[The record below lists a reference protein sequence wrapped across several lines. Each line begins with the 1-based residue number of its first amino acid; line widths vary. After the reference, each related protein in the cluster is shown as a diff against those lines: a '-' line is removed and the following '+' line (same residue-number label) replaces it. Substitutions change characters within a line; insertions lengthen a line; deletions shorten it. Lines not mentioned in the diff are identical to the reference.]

1 MNSSYE
7 SEFNKTNFLI
17 KDIITDIDNKSINT
31 NLSNLNLGI
40 LSSNKLLFK
49 GSITEQKQLGSTLS
63 LQNELLKDTS
73 SLGFSKIRK
82 VEKEKLSNK
91 LININEEKYKDSW
104 IEICLE
110 NIKKIILIKVVDQCL
125 YEGHL
130 HLKNNLDTEYIIV
143 RIKNKKNY
151 NVITPSIFFIKPRNE
166 IIINIKRFVKLA
178 PDTPSC
184 QVNDSILMIAKKTRN
199 KIDDLNDVKIYMK
212 DEDICSQ
219 DYQLFSFSLLLDNGN
234 NPIYYDKLI
243 ENRRKTIEAF
253 YAKTNINE
261 IKNINTIKEHIED
274 MKINIKQYNN
284 KIRKLEKEFE
294 MILEKIENQNNNIK
308 ETYINKNEKINKV
321 MVNKEEFYEV
331 DEDNPKRRIKDEID
345 TKVIKNNLLNAI
357 HDENGLT
364 IPIILFLMSL
374 CLFLGKF
381 IKVLLF

>member
-104 IEICLE
+104 IEICSE

-184 QVNDSILMIAKKTRN
+184 
-199 KIDDLNDVKIYMK
+199 
-212 DEDICSQ
+212 
-219 DYQLFSFSLLLDNGN
+219 
-234 NPIYYDKLI
+234 
-243 ENRRKTIEAF
+243 
-253 YAKTNINE
+253 
-261 IKNINTIKEHIED
+261 
-274 MKINIKQYNN
+274 
-284 KIRKLEKEFE
+284 
-294 MILEKIENQNNNIK
+294 
-308 ETYINKNEKINKV
+308 
-321 MVNKEEFYEV
+321 
-331 DEDNPKRRIKDEID
+331 
-345 TKVIKNNLLNAI
+345 
-357 HDENGLT
+357 
-364 IPIILFLMSL
+364 
-374 CLFLGKF
+374 
-381 IKVLLF
+381 